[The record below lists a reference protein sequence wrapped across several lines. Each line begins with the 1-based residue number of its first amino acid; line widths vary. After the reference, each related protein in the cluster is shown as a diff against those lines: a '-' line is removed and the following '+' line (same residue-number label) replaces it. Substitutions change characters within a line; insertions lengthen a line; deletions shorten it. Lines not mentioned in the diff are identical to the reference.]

1 MPGVVAVITGEDWAA
16 AGLGKAPCISPVNFS
31 DGRKMNTATRPI
43 LVTDK
48 ICHVGDPVAAV
59 IAESRWQALAGAEA
73 VEIDYAAL
81 PAVTD
86 TAAAL
91 ADDAPILHEALGTNL
106 IFDVEHGD
114 KQKTTAA
121 FKAAH
126 HVAKVDLVN
135 NRISANPIEPRCCLG
150 KYDRANGHYTLYTS
164 NQAPHLLRARW
175 RSCAPNSA
183 GCGSGAT
190 LPRSPSRSRAAGVGT
205 WGSRSLVM
213 AGMALTTAAD
223 RIFAKCQQLA
233 AHLLECAEADLDV
246 DEGQFT
252 VKVTDRALSFH
263 EVSRA
268 AYHGSNL
275 PDDFEIGLDE
285 TVFYEPEAWVFSS
298 SIHLAVVVVDA
309 ETGLVT
315 LRDYF
320 AIDDSGRVINP
331 MIVEGQLHGAI
342 AQGAG
347 QALIESCVYD
357 TATGQLLSGSFMDYG
372 MPRARRRQPPVTRLA
387 PRAQVKAVRSVHHRR
402 SSTP

>member
-1 MPGVVAVITGEDWAA
+1 MYVGESIKRREDARFLTGRGTYVDDIDAPNTAYAAIVRSPLAHAQIRKLDAARARNMPGVVAVITGEDWAA

-73 VEIDYAAL
+73 VEVDYAAL

-164 NQAPHLLRARW
+164 NQAPH
-175 RSCAPNSA
+175 
-183 GCGSGAT
+183 
-190 LPRSPSRSRAAGVGT
+190 
-205 WGSRSLVM
+205 
-213 AGMALTTAAD
+213 
-223 RIFAKCQQLA
+223 
-233 AHLLECAEADLDV
+233 
-246 DEGQFT
+246 
-252 VKVTDRALSFH
+252 
-263 EVSRA
+263 
-268 AYHGSNL
+268 
-275 PDDFEIGLDE
+275 
-285 TVFYEPEAWVFSS
+285 
-298 SIHLAVVVVDA
+298 
-309 ETGLVT
+309 
-315 LRDYF
+315 
-320 AIDDSGRVINP
+320 
-331 MIVEGQLHGAI
+331 
-342 AQGAG
+342 
-347 QALIESCVYD
+347 
-357 TATGQLLSGSFMDYG
+357 
-372 MPRARRRQPPVTRLA
+372 
-387 PRAQVKAVRSVHHRR
+387 
-402 SSTP
+402 